1 MPRKKFKCTKCSRTF
16 SMPAHLARHM
26 NTIHASPA
34 ARAARQ
40 RRAGRKGNAG
50 RRPGSTAV
58 LAVGDVSFTDSANL
72 LSGIQAYHESLL
84 ARRDQI
90 DREVSALGNA
100 LSALGSTQVGSAKSV
115 RQKRGRRGAGARE
128 GSLKD
133 FILKVLGRRSTPVT
147 PMEIAALVMRSGYKS
162 RAKDLSTAVNSV
174 LPELKAVKRVG
185 FGLYSLR

>member
-1 MPRKKFKCTKCSRTF
+1 MPRKKLRCSRCSRTF

-26 NTIHASPA
+26 NTTHASPA

-40 RRAGRKGNAG
+40 RRAGRKAG

-72 LSGIQAYHESLL
+72 LSGIQAYHEGLL

-90 DREVSALGNA
+90 DLELSALGDA
-100 LSALGSTQVGSAKSV
+100 LSALGSTQAVPAKSA
-115 RQKRGRRGAGARE
+115 RQERGRRGGGARG
-128 GSLKD
+128 GSLKS
-133 FILKVLGRRSTPVT
+133 FILKVLARRSTPAT
-147 PMEIAALVMRSGYKS
+147 PKEIASGVMRSGFKS
-162 RAKDLSTAVNSV
+162 RSKHLSTAVSNV
-174 LPELKAVKRVG
+174 LPELKAVKKVG

>member
-1 MPRKKFKCTKCSRTF
+1 MPRKKFKCSKCSRTF

-26 NTIHASPA
+26 NSIHATGA

-40 RRAGRKGNAG
+40 RKAGRKGKTG
-50 RRPGSTAV
+50 RRPGATAA
-58 LAVGDVSFTDSANL
+58 LAGGDVSFTDSANL
-72 LSGIQAYHESLL
+72 LSGIQAYHEGLL

-128 GSLKD
+128 GSLKS
-133 FILKVLGRRSTPVT
+133 FILKVLARRSTPAT
-147 PMEIAALVMRSGYKS
+147 PKEIASGVMRSGFKS
-162 RAKDLSTAVNSV
+162 RSKHLSTAVSNV
-174 LPELKAVKRVG
+174 LPELKAVKKVG

>member
-1 MPRKKFKCTKCSRTF
+1 MPRKKFKCSRCSRTF

-26 NTIHASPA
+26 NTIHATGA

-40 RRAGRKGNAG
+40 RMAGRKGKAG
-50 RRPGSTAV
+50 RRPGATAV
-58 LAVGDVSFTDSANL
+58 LAVGDVSFTGSANL

-100 LSALGSTQVGSAKSV
+100 LSALGSTQADPAKSV

-162 RAKDLSTAVNSV
+162 RAKDLSTAVNNV
-174 LPELKAVKRVG
+174 LPKLKAIKRVG

>member
-1 MPRKKFKCTKCSRTF
+1 MPRKKFRCSRCSRTF

-26 NTIHASPA
+26 NTTHASPA

-40 RRAGRKGNAG
+40 RMAGRKGKAG
-50 RRPGSTAV
+50 RRPRATTV
-58 LAVGDVSFTDSANL
+58 LAGGDVSFTDSANL
-72 LSGIQAYHESLL
+72 LSGIQAYHEGLL

-100 LSALGSTQVGSAKSV
+100 LSALGSTQASPARAVG
-115 RQKRGRRGAGARE
+115 QKRGRRGAGARE
-128 GSLKD
+128 GSLKS
-133 FILKVLGRRSTPVT
+133 FIVKVLGRRSTPAT
-147 PMEIAALVMRSGYKS
+147 PMEIASMVMRSGFKS
-162 RAKDLSTAVNSV
+162 RSKHLSTAVSNV